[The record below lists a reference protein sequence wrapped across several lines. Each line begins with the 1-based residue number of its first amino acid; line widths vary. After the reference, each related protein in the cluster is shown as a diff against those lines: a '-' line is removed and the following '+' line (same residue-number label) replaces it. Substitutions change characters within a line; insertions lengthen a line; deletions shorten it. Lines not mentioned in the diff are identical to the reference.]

1 MNAGLWLCIRL
12 PRLAHEALAA
22 AADSSADSE
31 TPTREHAM
39 ECAPADH
46 AAIESSAIEHTAM
59 ERLAAWAYQ
68 WSSRV
73 SYRLPEGPLLW
84 LEIGASRALFGGHA
98 ALLGKL
104 EAELAQLGYSH
115 VCALAPSPTG
125 AALLTQVGQ
134 ERCVTTRSQLRS
146 RLEPLPLSLLA
157 LPQGVLAALQSAG
170 LRRIGQLL
178 ALPAAAIARRFGP
191 DTSRYLR
198 RLCGTASDPRPAWRM
213 PATYRARF
221 EFGSEVHAT
230 TALLFPL
237 RRLLLEFQG
246 YLRGRDC
253 AVLRFTLEFEHHRQA
268 ASGLTIGMSAPTRDA
283 AQFLLLARERL
294 QTVVLPAPVS
304 ALSLAALEFTAATVV
319 QADFFGNDTQQLQQ
333 LQLLLDRLQ
342 ARLGAEQ
349 VRSFALTADHR
360 PEHAWRCVTPQQ
372 PAPAQDTPVPA
383 RPCTLLHSPRR
394 IEPPARLLSGPER
407 IESGWWDG
415 GDATR
420 DYYVAGAEDGARLW
434 VFQDLAEG
442 AWYLQGLWT

>member
-1 MNAGLWLCIRL
+1 M
-12 PRLAHEALAA
+12 AA
-22 AADSSADSE
+22 AEHSADSGAH
-31 TPTREHAM
+31 TASH
-39 ECAPADH
+39 
-46 AAIESSAIEHTAM
+46 AIERAAM

-68 WSSRV
+68 WSSLV
-73 SYRLPEGPLLW
+73 SYRLPDGPLLW
-84 LEIGASRALFGGHA
+84 LEVGASRALFGGHA
-98 ALLGKL
+98 ALLAKL
-104 EAELAQLGYSH
+104 EAELKQLGYSH

-125 AALLTQVGQ
+125 AALLTHVGQ
-134 ERCVTTRSQLRS
+134 ERCVITRAQLRS

-157 LPQGVLAALQSAG
+157 LPQAVLAALQSAG

-178 ALPAAAIARRFGP
+178 VLPAAAIARRFGP
-191 DTSRYLR
+191 ETCLYLR
-198 RLCGTASDPRPAWRM
+198 RLCGTASDPRPAWRL
-213 PATYRARF
+213 PVTYRARF

-253 AVLRFTLEFEHHRQA
+253 AVLRFTLEFEHYRHA
-268 ASGLTIGMSAPTRDA
+268 ASGLTIGMSAPSRDA

-294 QTVVLPAPVS
+294 QALVLPAPVS

-319 QADFFGNDTQQLQQ
+319 QADLFGSDAQQLQQ

-342 ARLGAEQ
+342 ARLGTEQ
-349 VRSFALTADHR
+349 VRGLALTADHR
-360 PEHAWRCVTPQQ
+360 PEQAWRLVTPGLS
-372 PAPAQDTPVPA
+372 APTADTQAPA
-383 RPCTLLHSPRR
+383 RPCTLLHNPRR
-394 IEPPARLLSGPER
+394 IEPPERLLSGPER

-420 DYYVAGAEDGARLW
+420 DYYVAGTEDGARLW

-442 AWYLQGLWT
+442 TWYLQGLWA